1 MPPTTPLR
9 RPAALAAAAMT
20 ILVLVLALATTASA
34 APAALNV
41 DAVAGQDTNPGTAT
55 LPLKTLGTALK
66 LAAPGATVKL
76 AAGVYGPGF
85 SGDQYPAGG
94 LVVPSG
100 VTVVGAL
107 SGGAPTATLLG
118 PGSGVGLNLAGNA
131 TIRNLVWGGQGFG
144 VGLYAKQGKQTLS
157 NLFLATT
164 TANAVIDGA
173 QFSAGILL
181 RGTAQASST
190 ASTLFVNA
198 RTGASVQQLARLTLH
213 GGQLN
218 LADGADGV
226 FVGDQGRLTMD
237 GGKISGGAPNCG
249 LDSIGIEVRDAAQ
262 ATLQNGTRL
271 ENVPGF
277 GLFMNETAKA
287 TLNGATISRE
297 ATAGCGGRASI
308 DVRGSASLTT
318 DGATIAAVG
327 GQDVHGIATHGTAT
341 LLLKNTDVQGHTGIG
356 IDLNEN
362 EKLTIE
368 GGSVRGNAIGVEAR
382 TVTASP
388 GTKNTPHITMT
399 GASVSGNGIG
409 VQVDEPIL
417 KLRDSK
423 VIFNQTGI
431 EIRGAVGGIAVGD
444 TCVFA
449 CVNIG
454 FGGDPGNNN
463 FTANAQTAVRFVAS
477 DRRIRGVASDG
488 NIWNANTQGA
498 NGDGLYPTAQLF
510 TSRIPSPLNH
520 GTNFELPNG
529 SDTLIEFGPT
539 TRLRLRLAPA
549 VVHARAGKTA
559 RLAMSWTHPRSWREL
574 RSVELRLY
582 RGGKAVGTIA
592 VRPRG
597 ARLSAF
603 GAIALVPG
611 RSRLTHRGKTV
622 TARLAL
628 RLTRSV
634 AGADLRVAVKA
645 TDRKGHQQLAALAG
659 VIHVAP

>member
-1 MPPTTPLR
+1 VL
-9 RPAALAAAAMT
+9 T
-20 ILVLVLALATTASA
+20 ILVLALASQASA
-34 APAALNV
+34 APASLNV
-41 DAVAGQDTNPGTAT
+41 NPQTGQDTNPGTVT
-55 LPLKTLGTALK
+55 LPLKTLGKALK
-66 LAAPGATVKL
+66 LAGTGVTVKL
-76 AAGVYGPGF
+76 APGGYGPGF

-100 VTVVGAL
+100 VSIVGAL

-131 TIRNLVWGGQGFG
+131 TIRNLIWGGQGFG

-164 TANAVIDGA
+164 AANGIVNGA

-181 RGTAQASST
+181 LGTAQATST
-190 ASTLFVNA
+190 ASTFFVNA
-198 RTGASVQQLARLTLH
+198 RTGASVQQQARLTLH

-249 LDSIGIEVRDAAQ
+249 LDSIGVEVRDTAQ
-262 ATLQNGTRL
+262 ATLQNGARL

-277 GLFMNETAKA
+277 GLFMSETAKA

-297 ATAGCGGRASI
+297 APAGCGGRASI
-308 DVRGSASLTT
+308 AVRGSASLIT

-327 GQDVHGIATHGTAT
+327 GQDVDGISAFGTAT

-356 IDLNEN
+356 IDVNEN

-368 GGSVRGNAIGVEAR
+368 GGSIRGNAIGIEAR

-409 VQVDEPIL
+409 VQVDEPVL

-463 FTANAQTAVRFVAS
+463 FTGNTQTAVRFVAS
-477 DRRIRGVASDG
+477 DNRIRGVASDG
-488 NIWNANTQGA
+488 NTWNANTQGA
-498 NGDGLYPTAQLF
+498 NSDGLYPTNQLF
-510 TSRIPSPLNH
+510 TSRVPSPLNH

-529 SDTLIEFGPT
+529 SDSLIEFGPAT
-539 TRLRLRLAPA
+539 VGRLRLTPA
-549 VVHARAGKTA
+549 VVHARAGKTT

-574 RSVELRLY
+574 RSVELRVY
-582 RGGKAVGTIA
+582 RGAKAVGTIA

-597 ARLSAF
+597 ARLSAS

-611 RSRLTHRGKTV
+611 RSRLTHHGKTV
-622 TARLAL
+622 TARLAM
-628 RLTRSV
+628 RLARSL

-645 TDRKGHQQLAALAG
+645 TDRNGHHQLAALAG
-659 VIHVAP
+659 RIHVAP